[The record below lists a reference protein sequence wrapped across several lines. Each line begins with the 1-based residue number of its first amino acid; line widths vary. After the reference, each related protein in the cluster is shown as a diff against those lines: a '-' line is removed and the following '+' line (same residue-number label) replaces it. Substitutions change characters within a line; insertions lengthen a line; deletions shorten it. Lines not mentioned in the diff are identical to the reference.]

1 MLNIQLL
8 SCREHPEVVWNLR
21 IGVSMKKFLLSL
33 VAVSMLS
40 TPVFAFGGLYSD
52 TVEPSALSQQPVRP
66 CKVGRATCDSYFGL
80 VQLGDCS
87 YEAAM
92 KQGRMTQVN
101 HHDTQVKGW
110 FFFRHITTRVY
121 GE

>member
-1 MLNIQLL
+1 
-8 SCREHPEVVWNLR
+8 
-21 IGVSMKKFLLSL
+21 MKKVLFSL
-33 VAVSMLS
+33 VALFMLS
-40 TPVFAFGGLYSD
+40 SPVLAFGGLYSD

-66 CKVGRATCDSYFGL
+66 CKVGKATCDSYLGV

-92 KQGRMTQVN
+92 RNGKITQVN
-101 HHDTQVKGW
+101 HHDTAVKGW